1 MWQQNQHHELEMLR
15 QQAIFNEDQPIVD
28 QGKKRLLCLQASI
41 ERKLNHFLNSNRFE
55 KQNSDINLNDI
66 QKDNI
71 QLSYY
76 YFRTI
81 CFTISRILI
90 LFLSSC

>member
-1 MWQQNQHHELEMLR
+1 MLR
-15 QQAIFNEDQPIVD
+15 QQAIFNEGQPIVD

-41 ERKLNHFLNSNRFE
+41 ERKLNQFLNSNRLE

-66 QKDNI
+66 QKDDI

-76 YFRTI
+76 HFRTI
-81 CFTISRILI
+81 CFTISRISI